1 MAMTE
6 LSPRAKELM
15 RQASRGGG
23 PTDQQRRALKR
34 TVMGAVLA
42 PAVAAAATTKFVL
55 AGLLV
60 GAIGAGGIAASVV
73 FSSHAR
79 RSEPPAAEARVIG
92 SSVEATPTAPVVSA
106 APSPE
111 ATPVPSKKP
120 LAVEAPE
127 ASPSVRQQ
135 ALPRSAPE
143 IGTPPA
149 SEATGLALE
158 LQTLDR
164 AVRAVD
170 ADHFDEGLVAARGF
184 LRDYPASEFA
194 IEARVVEVLALCGLS
209 RIDEARSAAARLPPG
224 ASLNPAVRRL
234 DDSCADQFVP

>member
-1 MAMTE
+1 MTE

-55 AGLLV
+55 TGLLV
-60 GAIGAGGIAASVV
+60 GAIGGAGIAASVV
-73 FSSHAR
+73 FSGHAR
-79 RSEPPAAEARVIG
+79 RSEPPAAETRLPPQ
-92 SSVEATPTAPVVSA
+92 TPPVAAA
-106 APSPE
+106 APPAPQ
-111 ATPVPSKKP
+111 ATQEGTPAPI
-120 LAVEAPE
+120 AVESPRVA
-127 ASPSVRQQ
+127 PSVRQQ
-135 ALPRSAPE
+135 RALPQSVPE
-143 IGTPPA
+143 IGAPLA
-149 SEATGLALE
+149 SDATGLALE

-164 AVRAVD
+164 AIRAVD

-209 RIDEARSAAARLPPG
+209 RVDEARQAAGRLPAAASR
-224 ASLNPAVRRL
+224 NPAVRRL
-234 DDSCADQFVP
+234 DDSCADQFAP